1 MNSPPKP
8 GETVTYQD
16 GKTFH
21 TIKVTYVGLN
31 TFKGIHYSRP
41 NGEEET
47 IKLDRIVVKK
57 ARRCA
62 SKKPDGFYQDDMIAV
77 DEWKPR
83 KWVYLDPVLYAVD
96 KVLDA
101 RIRDKE
107 WQFLIR
113 WEKPN
118 CKDDWQPHHKLTK
131 KVNEEGSSVIKHKLY
146 KKLQAKKNRRISKVK
161 KIKKEEDS
169 NY

>member
-21 TIKVTYVGLN
+21 TIKVTYVGLT

-47 IKLDRIVVKK
+47 IKL
-57 ARRCA
+57 
-62 SKKPDGFYQDDMIAV
+62 IAV

-131 KVNEEGSSVIKHKLY
+131 KVNEEGSSVIQHKLY